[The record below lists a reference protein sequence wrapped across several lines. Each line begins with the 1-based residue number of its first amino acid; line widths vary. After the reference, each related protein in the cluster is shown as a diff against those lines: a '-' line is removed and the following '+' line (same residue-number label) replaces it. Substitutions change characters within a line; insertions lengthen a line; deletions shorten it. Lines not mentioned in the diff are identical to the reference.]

1 MFKFTSDT
9 SIFQTLKQQRAV
21 VNGKHPLDGWRHKAF
36 GTTSVIRKGT
46 TIVVLKL
53 GSDLYDDNGDDFVYI
68 TTYWVTN
75 ENEAN
80 AILDQVR
87 GKITWEAMWSIF
99 SKNITWSGGN
109 VSLSEAKAFNYLAS
123 L

>member
-1 MFKFTSDT
+1 MFNATAFTVSVT
-9 SIFQTLKQQRAV
+9 PVFHAIKQQRAV
-21 VNGKHPLDGWRHKAF
+21 VNGCHPLDSWKHKGIGNA
-36 GTTSVIRKGT
+36 SVVRKGT
-46 TIVVLKL
+46 TIVVLVPAVDA
-53 GSDLYDDNGDDFVYI
+53 SFVRV

-75 ENEAN
+75 ETEAN

>member
-87 GKITWEAMWSIF
+87 GKITWETMWSTC
-99 SKNITWSGGN
+99 KNIKWSGGPVALTVDKTFYHLVN
-109 VSLSEAKAFNYLAS
+109 L
-123 L
+123 

>member
-46 TIVVLKL
+46 TIVVLVPAVDA
-53 GSDLYDDNGDDFVYI
+53 GFVRV

-75 ENEAN
+75 ETEAA